1 MKRLFVKVQE
11 YKVKKGEVTAFLSI
25 TFVLILAFIT
35 AILNSAILQ
44 TTKNVKRQEVDRALF
59 SIFGEYDPILFEQ
72 YDIFAAD
79 TGKTEEGKKTQVIDR
94 LHYYGSCDVEHDIS
108 GIQFLTDQNGAAFKE
123 QAIKYMSYTYG
134 SSFITD
140 LIGMTE
146 EWKKVKIAGE
156 EIKDKNGKFEED
168 LSQIAEQENG
178 KEQLG
183 FLFEIKKIPLL
194 SATLPKTFECSKKT
208 VQQQNLLTSR
218 KRNIGKGEF
227 YVRSDI
233 SELDN
238 KLLFREY
245 LLKKFSNA
253 LSSKEEAEKKELSY
267 EVEYMIGGKCSDKDN
282 LEIVLRE
289 IALLR
294 TGANYLSLMKD
305 PKKKAEAE
313 AMAAVLAALIVFP
326 EGVEIICQI
335 LLVAWAFS
343 ESVEDLRELMNGN
356 RVPLIKETDN
366 WKVSLDSVI
375 HNNTSQDIQ
384 QYPEQKKGL
393 EYKDYLRI
401 ILFLKNTDI
410 LAMKALDRIEGNLRK
425 IHEMP
430 DLYLDCYMTK
440 LRLDNKATVRP
451 GIQYQFPAYFGYN

>member
-1 MKRLFVKVQE
+1 M
-11 YKVKKGEVTAFLSI
+11 KKGEVTAFLSI

-72 YDIFAAD
+72 YDIFATD
-79 TGKTEEGKKTQVIDR
+79 TGTAEEKKNQVIDR
-94 LHYYGSCDVEHDIS
+94 LHYYGACDIEHDIL

-123 QAIKYMSYTYG
+123 QVIKYMSCTYG
-134 SSFITD
+134 SSSITD

-156 EIKDKNGKFEED
+156 EIKDKNGKFKED
-168 LSQIAEQENG
+168 LSQIAAQENG
-178 KEQLG
+178 KDQLG
-183 FLFEIKKIPLL
+183 FLFEIQKIPLL
-194 SATLPKTFECSKKT
+194 SAALPKNFECSKKT
-208 VQQQNLLTSR
+208 VQKQNLLTFR

-233 SELDN
+233 SALEN

-253 LSSKEEAEKKELSY
+253 LSPKEETEKKELSY

-289 IALLR
+289 ITLLR

-305 PKKKAEAE
+305 SKKKAEAE

-326 EGVEIICQI
+326 EGVEVICQI
-335 LLVAWAFS
+335 LLIAWAFA
-343 ESVEDLRELMNGN
+343 ESIEDIKGLMNGN

-375 HNNTSQDIQ
+375 HNSTSQDIQ
-384 QYPEQKKGL
+384 EYPEQMKGL

-401 ILFLKNTDI
+401 ILFLKNTDT
-410 LAMKALDRIEGNLRK
+410 LAMKALDRIEGNLRN
-425 IHEMP
+425 IHEKTE
-430 DLYLDCYMTK
+430 LHLDCYMTK
-440 LRLDNKATVRP
+440 LRLDNKATIRP